1 MRAETRQ
8 SLVVVDLSWGH
19 APGVAALPT
28 SQSDLES
35 AQSDLESAQSVD
47 LGLTNK
53 SESVEES
60 ENMKFTNN

>member
-28 SQSDLES
+28 SQSDL
-35 AQSDLESAQSVD
+35 DSAQSVD